1 MPRWHCRISSTWDTR
16 LWHIHHFLLISRPR
30 TTSFS
35 SFSAIFKQKDM
46 SLQWN
51 CIQGIDHTVTRW
63 QKCANI
69 QASYFDRFKHC
80 LNALFQEI
88 KVESKV
94 GHYFLYNLTLI
105 YSKYWS
111 HLYYHRFY
119 HRKKHFDQLN
129 SGHFQVSTVLVTIF
143 FMRWQLLA
151 IPDEPV
157 FHYLIQRLNAR
168 PLDKSNKCLT
178 KSFIHYTAIL
188 LDVSYVFQEHL
199 YSISDSFDIWL
210 SWWAHFWDEEL
221 SLCFN
226 YFELLFSS
234 CN

>member
-1 MPRWHCRISSTWDTR
+1 MVPRWHCRISSTWDTR

-119 HRKKHFDQLN
+119 HRKKTFRPTKLWPFSGVHCFGNHFLHALAVI
-129 SGHFQVSTVLVTIF
+129 GHSRWTSVSLPHPEIERTTT
-143 FMRWQLLA
+143 R
-151 IPDEPV
+151 
-157 FHYLIQRLNAR
+157 
-168 PLDKSNKCLT
+168 
-178 KSFIHYTAIL
+178 
-188 LDVSYVFQEHL
+188 
-199 YSISDSFDIWL
+199 
-210 SWWAHFWDEEL
+210 
-221 SLCFN
+221 
-226 YFELLFSS
+226 
-234 CN
+234 